1 VDIDL
6 SPLLGDLTAVSAVI
20 VVLYLAFRAV
30 KPFIER
36 AVDNFDQMSKGY
48 LGYTKA
54 QVDMASAV
62 RELCREVRDGRTQER
77 ERDDE
82 AAQERAEIIK
92 ALGELSTEVIK
103 ALGELS
109 NVVLEQSGVM
119 RGIQQQQQTNEG
131 RSAARHQE
139 YLKQSREI
147 LAAWKKM
154 NGKNG

>member
-20 VVLYLAFRAV
+20 VVLYLAYRAV

-92 ALGELSTEVIK
+92 ALGELS
-103 ALGELS
+103 

-119 RGIQQQQQTNEG
+119 RGIQQQQQTYEG

-147 LAAWKKM
+147 LTAWKKM

>member
-20 VVLYLAFRAV
+20 VVLYLAYRAV

-92 ALGELSTEVIK
+92 ALGELSNI
-103 ALGELS
+103 
-109 NVVLEQSGVM
+109 VLEQSGVM

>member
-20 VVLYLAFRAV
+20 VVLYLAYRAV

-92 ALGELSTEVIK
+92 ALGELS
-103 ALGELS
+103 